1 MPWLELN
8 FHLKKLSVNK
18 MKCPECK
25 TGDHEDCGC
34 VELKRV
40 SVPKSPTKRYY
51 WMEVYCCCGI
61 MINEIGHKLL
71 RVRK

>member
-1 MPWLELN
+1 
-8 FHLKKLSVNK
+8 

-61 MINEIGHKLL
+61 MINETGHKLL
-71 RVRK
+71 RTRK